1 MNNMDK
7 LSFVIPCYRS
17 AKTIGKVVEE
27 IEETVSKRPQFD
39 YEIILVNDSSPDNV
53 FDVITNLA
61 SKNKHIK
68 GIDLAKNFGQHSA
81 LITGFRYI
89 TGNII
94 VCLDDDGQT
103 PASEMFK
110 LIDKLSEGYDV
121 VFAKYAEKKHSFFR
135 NFGSKVNDSMARWLI
150 DKPKELKIMSY
161 FCCQRFVVDEIIKY
175 ENPYPYISGLLLRT
189 SNKITNVEVEHRERF
204 EGTSG
209 YTFTKLMS
217 LWVNG
222 FTAFSVKPL
231 RISAAIGV
239 IIAIVGFLYGI
250 YIIVNK
256 LFIHP
261 EAPLG
266 YSSTMA
272 ILLLIGGVIMLIL
285 GLIGEYI
292 GRIYIS
298 INNSPQSVIR
308 KTVNIDEDN
317 K

>member
-1 MNNMDK
+1 MSNMDK
-7 LSFVIPCYRS
+7 LSFIIPCYRS

-27 IEETVSKRPQFD
+27 IEATVSKRPEFD

-61 SKNKHIK
+61 STNKHIK

-81 LITGFRYI
+81 LITGFRYV
-89 TGNII
+89 TGSIV

-110 LIDKLSEGYDV
+110 LIDKMNEGYDV
-121 VFAKYAEKKHSFFR
+121 VFAKYGEKKHSFFR
-135 NFGSKVNDSMARWLI
+135 NFGSKVNDFMARWLI

-161 FCCQRFVVDEIIKY
+161 FCCQRFVADEIIKY
-175 ENPYPYISGLLLRT
+175 DNPYPYISGLLLRT
-189 SNKITNVEVEHRERF
+189 SNKIANVEVHHRDRL

-209 YTFTKLMS
+209 YTFSKLIS

-231 RISAAIGV
+231 RISVAIGV
-239 IIAIVGFLYGI
+239 IIACIGFLYGI
-250 YIIVNK
+250 YIVINK
-256 LFIHP
+256 IFLHP

-308 KTVNIDEDN
+308 RTVNIDE
-317 K
+317 KK